1 MWCGQKTSAV
11 NTVSTAESEPEKLAL
26 KLGTCFGG
34 GSRKGEMCGAVAG
47 ALMVIGLLYG
57 GVLVIIYLIG
67 LLYLLLN
74 EIIGTKKFMNKFKK
88 LNGIVITE
96 IKDIVKTFRTLF
108 EIA

>member
-1 MWCGQKTSAV
+1 MNKI
-11 NTVSTAESEPEKLAL
+11 
-26 KLGTCFGG
+26 FGG
-34 GSRKGEMCGAVAG
+34 LCLIA
-47 ALMVIGLLYG
+47 IGLLYG

-88 LNGIVITE
+88 LNSIVITE
-96 IKDIVKTFRTLF
+96 IKDVIKTFGTLF

>member
-1 MWCGQKTSAV
+1 MNKI
-11 NTVSTAESEPEKLAL
+11 
-26 KLGTCFGG
+26 FGG
-34 GSRKGEMCGAVAG
+34 LCV
-47 ALMVIGLLYG
+47 MVIGLLYG
-57 GVLVIIYLIG
+57 GVLVTIYLIG

-96 IKDIVKTFRTLF
+96 IKDIIKTFRTLF

>member
-1 MWCGQKTSAV
+1 MNKI
-11 NTVSTAESEPEKLAL
+11 
-26 KLGTCFGG
+26 FGG
-34 GSRKGEMCGAVAG
+34 LCLIAIGS
-47 ALMVIGLLYG
+47 LYG

>member
-1 MWCGQKTSAV
+1 MNKI
-11 NTVSTAESEPEKLAL
+11 
-26 KLGTCFGG
+26 FGG
-34 GSRKGEMCGAVAG
+34 LC
-47 ALMVIGLLYG
+47 LIVIGLLYG

>member
-1 MWCGQKTSAV
+1 MNKI
-11 NTVSTAESEPEKLAL
+11 
-26 KLGTCFGG
+26 FGG
-34 GSRKGEMCGAVAG
+34 LCV
-47 ALMVIGLLYG
+47 MVIGLLYG

-96 IKDIVKTFRTLF
+96 IKDTIKTFRTLF

>member
-1 MWCGQKTSAV
+1 MNKI
-11 NTVSTAESEPEKLAL
+11 
-26 KLGTCFGG
+26 FGG
-34 GSRKGEMCGAVAG
+34 LCV
-47 ALMVIGLLYG
+47 MVIGLLYG

-88 LNGIVITE
+88 LNSIVITE
-96 IKDIVKTFRTLF
+96 FKDIIKSFRTLF

>member
-1 MWCGQKTSAV
+1 MNKI
-11 NTVSTAESEPEKLAL
+11 
-26 KLGTCFGG
+26 FGG
-34 GSRKGEMCGAVAG
+34 LCV
-47 ALMVIGLLYG
+47 MVIGLLYG
-57 GVLVIIYLIG
+57 GVLVTIYLIG

-96 IKDIVKTFRTLF
+96 IKDVVKTFRTLF

>member
-1 MWCGQKTSAV
+1 MNKI
-11 NTVSTAESEPEKLAL
+11 
-26 KLGTCFGG
+26 FGG
-34 GSRKGEMCGAVAG
+34 LCVI
-47 ALMVIGLLYG
+47 VIGLLYG

>member
-1 MWCGQKTSAV
+1 MNKI
-11 NTVSTAESEPEKLAL
+11 
-26 KLGTCFGG
+26 FGG
-34 GSRKGEMCGAVAG
+34 LCVMI
-47 ALMVIGLLYG
+47 IGLLYG
-57 GVLVIIYLIG
+57 GVLVIVYLIG

>member
-1 MWCGQKTSAV
+1 MNKI
-11 NTVSTAESEPEKLAL
+11 
-26 KLGTCFGG
+26 FGG
-34 GSRKGEMCGAVAG
+34 LCV
-47 ALMVIGLLYG
+47 MVIGLLYG
-57 GVLVIIYLIG
+57 GVLVTIYLIG

-96 IKDIVKTFRTLF
+96 IRDIIKTFRTLF

>member
-1 MWCGQKTSAV
+1 MNKI
-11 NTVSTAESEPEKLAL
+11 
-26 KLGTCFGG
+26 FGG
-34 GSRKGEMCGAVAG
+34 LCV
-47 ALMVIGLLYG
+47 MVIGLLYG

-67 LLYLLLN
+67 LLYLLIN

>member
-1 MWCGQKTSAV
+1 MNKI
-11 NTVSTAESEPEKLAL
+11 
-26 KLGTCFGG
+26 FGG
-34 GSRKGEMCGAVAG
+34 LCV
-47 ALMVIGLLYG
+47 MVIGLLYG

-74 EIIGTKKFMNKFKK
+74 EIIGTKKFMNKFNK

-96 IKDIVKTFRTLF
+96 FKDIIKTFRTLF

>member
-1 MWCGQKTSAV
+1 MNKI
-11 NTVSTAESEPEKLAL
+11 
-26 KLGTCFGG
+26 FGG
-34 GSRKGEMCGAVAG
+34 LCV
-47 ALMVIGLLYG
+47 MVIGLLYG

-74 EIIGTKKFMNKFKK
+74 EIIGTKKFMNKFEK

>member
-1 MWCGQKTSAV
+1 MNKI
-11 NTVSTAESEPEKLAL
+11 
-26 KLGTCFGG
+26 FGG
-34 GSRKGEMCGAVAG
+34 LCLIA
-47 ALMVIGLLYG
+47 IGLLYG

-74 EIIGTKKFMNKFKK
+74 EIIFTKKFINKFEK

-96 IKDIVKTFRTLF
+96 FKDIVKTFRTLF

>member
-1 MWCGQKTSAV
+1 MNKI
-11 NTVSTAESEPEKLAL
+11 
-26 KLGTCFGG
+26 FGG
-34 GSRKGEMCGAVAG
+34 LFLIA
-47 ALMVIGLLYG
+47 IGLLYG

-74 EIIGTKKFMNKFKK
+74 EIIFTKKFINKFEK

-96 IKDIVKTFRTLF
+96 FKDIIKTFRTLF

>member
-1 MWCGQKTSAV
+1 MNKI
-11 NTVSTAESEPEKLAL
+11 
-26 KLGTCFGG
+26 FGG
-34 GSRKGEMCGAVAG
+34 LCV
-47 ALMVIGLLYG
+47 MVIGLLYG

-96 IKDIVKTFRTLF
+96 FKDIIKTFRTLF

>member
-1 MWCGQKTSAV
+1 MNKI
-11 NTVSTAESEPEKLAL
+11 
-26 KLGTCFGG
+26 FGG
-34 GSRKGEMCGAVAG
+34 LFLIA
-47 ALMVIGLLYG
+47 IGLLYG

-74 EIIGTKKFMNKFKK
+74 EIIFTKKFMNKFEK

-96 IKDIVKTFRTLF
+96 FKDIIKTFKTLF

>member
-1 MWCGQKTSAV
+1 MNKI
-11 NTVSTAESEPEKLAL
+11 
-26 KLGTCFGG
+26 FGG
-34 GSRKGEMCGAVAG
+34 LCV
-47 ALMVIGLLYG
+47 MVIGLLYG

-74 EIIGTKKFMNKFKK
+74 EIIGTKEFMNKFKK

-96 IKDIVKTFRTLF
+96 FKDIVKTFRTLF

>member
-1 MWCGQKTSAV
+1 MNKI
-11 NTVSTAESEPEKLAL
+11 
-26 KLGTCFGG
+26 FGG
-34 GSRKGEMCGAVAG
+34 LCV
-47 ALMVIGLLYG
+47 MVIGLLYG

-88 LNGIVITE
+88 LNDIVITE

>member
-1 MWCGQKTSAV
+1 MNKI
-11 NTVSTAESEPEKLAL
+11 
-26 KLGTCFGG
+26 FGG
-34 GSRKGEMCGAVAG
+34 LFLIA
-47 ALMVIGLLYG
+47 IGLLYG
-57 GVLVIIYLIG
+57 GVLIIIYLIG

-96 IKDIVKTFRTLF
+96 IKDIIKTFRTLF

>member
-1 MWCGQKTSAV
+1 MNKI
-11 NTVSTAESEPEKLAL
+11 
-26 KLGTCFGG
+26 FGG
-34 GSRKGEMCGAVAG
+34 LCLIA
-47 ALMVIGLLYG
+47 IGLLYG

-74 EIIGTKKFMNKFKK
+74 EIIGTKKFMNKFRK
-88 LNGIVITE
+88 LNSIVITE

>member
-1 MWCGQKTSAV
+1 MNKI
-11 NTVSTAESEPEKLAL
+11 
-26 KLGTCFGG
+26 FGG
-34 GSRKGEMCGAVAG
+34 LCV
-47 ALMVIGLLYG
+47 MVIGLLYG

-88 LNGIVITE
+88 LNSIVIIE
-96 IKDIVKTFRTLF
+96 FKDIIKSFRTLF

>member
-1 MWCGQKTSAV
+1 
-11 NTVSTAESEPEKLAL
+11 
-26 KLGTCFGG
+26 
-34 GSRKGEMCGAVAG
+34 
-47 ALMVIGLLYG
+47 MVIGLLYG

-88 LNGIVITE
+88 LNCIVITE
-96 IKDIVKTFRTLF
+96 IKDIIKTFRTLF

>member
-1 MWCGQKTSAV
+1 MNKI
-11 NTVSTAESEPEKLAL
+11 
-26 KLGTCFGG
+26 FGG
-34 GSRKGEMCGAVAG
+34 LCLIA
-47 ALMVIGLLYG
+47 IGLLYG

-74 EIIGTKKFMNKFKK
+74 EIIFTKKFMNKFEK

-96 IKDIVKTFRTLF
+96 FKDIIKTFKTLF

>member
-1 MWCGQKTSAV
+1 MNKI
-11 NTVSTAESEPEKLAL
+11 
-26 KLGTCFGG
+26 FGG
-34 GSRKGEMCGAVAG
+34 LCV
-47 ALMVIGLLYG
+47 MVIGLLYG

-88 LNGIVITE
+88 LNCIVITE
-96 IKDIVKTFRTLF
+96 IKDIIKTFRTLF

>member
-1 MWCGQKTSAV
+1 MNKI
-11 NTVSTAESEPEKLAL
+11 
-26 KLGTCFGG
+26 FGG
-34 GSRKGEMCGAVAG
+34 LCLIA
-47 ALMVIGLLYG
+47 IGLLYG

-96 IKDIVKTFRTLF
+96 IKDIIKTFRTLF
-108 EIA
+108 DIA

>member
-1 MWCGQKTSAV
+1 MNKI
-11 NTVSTAESEPEKLAL
+11 
-26 KLGTCFGG
+26 FGG
-34 GSRKGEMCGAVAG
+34 LCV
-47 ALMVIGLLYG
+47 MVIGLLYG

-108 EIA
+108 EMA

>member
-1 MWCGQKTSAV
+1 MNKI
-11 NTVSTAESEPEKLAL
+11 
-26 KLGTCFGG
+26 FGG
-34 GSRKGEMCGAVAG
+34 LCV
-47 ALMVIGLLYG
+47 MVIGLLYG

-96 IKDIVKTFRTLF
+96 IKDIIKSFRTLF

>member
-1 MWCGQKTSAV
+1 MNKI
-11 NTVSTAESEPEKLAL
+11 
-26 KLGTCFGG
+26 FGG
-34 GSRKGEMCGAVAG
+34 LFLLA
-47 ALMVIGLLYG
+47 IGLLYG